1 MIFYVSERTNLDE
14 LEVESVFSEVLF
26 LKATYSSEHKSL
38 SEAAVR
44 FSYLP
49 LVMLDVRGI
58 WSEFLRFLFKMLLFE
73 RITSARSFKFRILAK
88 VSNRS
93 VLKLSGIS
101 MASVDGRL
109 LREHSRTSDGL
120 VSLYDE
126 HILREE
132 INYYIS

>member
-26 LKATYSSEHKSL
+26 LNATYSSEHKSL

-73 RITSARSFKFRILAK
+73 RITSARSSEF
-88 VSNRS
+88 
-93 VLKLSGIS
+93 
-101 MASVDGRL
+101 
-109 LREHSRTSDGL
+109 
-120 VSLYDE
+120 
-126 HILREE
+126 
-132 INYYIS
+132 

>member
-1 MIFYVSERTNLDE
+1 MIFSVSERTNLNE
-14 LEVESVFSEVLF
+14 LEVESAFSEVLF
-26 LKATYSSEHKSL
+26 LKATYSFEHKSL
-38 SEAAVR
+38 IEAAVR

-58 WSEFLRFLFKMLLFE
+58 RSEFLRFLFKMLLFE

-132 INYYIS
+132 INYIS